1 MIPHELM
8 KLSYWTWAACCWPGR
23 LLLILVSFPFAQKRQ
38 NSQSPEDYMSIKFP
52 PPWQGK
58 DVKCQ
63 GMPGEILK
71 LRFHLPPATTR
82 ELQYKAFEKSR
93 GALESKQKH
102 DGLVDLTKHWG
113 WTVTTSK
120 TCAETGS
127 KKKTSGKWRKRESI
141 IIFEERRPRTETK
154 TGLKGYGWQ
163 DVV

>member
-1 MIPHELM
+1 
-8 KLSYWTWAACCWPGR
+8 
-23 LLLILVSFPFAQKRQ
+23 
-38 NSQSPEDYMSIKFP
+38 MSIKFP

-113 WTVTTSK
+113 
-120 TCAETGS
+120 
-127 KKKTSGKWRKRESI
+127 
-141 IIFEERRPRTETK
+141 
-154 TGLKGYGWQ
+154 
-163 DVV
+163 

>member
-58 DVKCQ
+58 GVKCQ
-63 GMPGEILK
+63 GMPGEIWK

-120 TCAETGS
+120 TCAETGP
-127 KKKTSGKWRKRESI
+127 KKRLQESEEGEKTSLFLKNEGRGQKQKLDWKAMAGKM
-141 IIFEERRPRTETK
+141 
-154 TGLKGYGWQ
+154 
-163 DVV
+163 